1 MAAKSGIQAMV
12 RGCGIHTFSRA
23 DSEPS
28 VNLSCFGCSFFLRD
42 ARFQPWNSDDRFS
55 SLSVGAM
62 CFQWIVGLVFPP
74 RLQTR
79 ELFGDQLDQD
89 PWIFEELRLDKHPR
103 KDPRRAGRRYV
114 ACMQKVFA
122 RDVMDIHGPVGHAFC
137 RFSVAHVDGSRIMT
151 RTGMAELCRSIEW
164 EEEFGAELF
173 DVLDETPQR
182 GFMLEDW
189 LRLME
194 PVVDIMPVEELVPLT
209 PENKALPDSCYTSEA
224 KSIVGVMAEEAEG
237 LNSKTIGNAHVMA
250 LCMDPS
256 GKAQKVLEMLD
267 VDPHAVPAEIKE
279 LEECES
285 MTPRHSFTST
295 STCAPPERSGP
306 TELEVSSEADQIEK
320 PTDEVVVERLESGA
334 SHTGHYVP
342 GMEQGP
348 VTDEVQEGLVREPVL
363 RAQQGRP
370 PVLRAQQG
378 ARTLRYVGTTVWV
391 HCEGRAARFFN
402 IPAPKGAQSPKLA
415 LPTRVA
421 RLQLWCSAAAASN
434 SNNSCCEPSV
444 NGNIMM
450 LGRRH
455 GMTQTTTRSAN
466 WRSCPKISCLHCTS
480 LSSE

>member
-1 MAAKSGIQAMV
+1 MPVFSPGIVTTVSPHFLSGPCAFN
-12 RGCGIHTFSRA
+12 G
-23 DSEPS
+23 
-28 VNLSCFGCSFFLRD
+28 
-42 ARFQPWNSDDRFS
+42 
-55 SLSVGAM
+55 LSVWFFHQGYKLES
-62 CFQWIVGLVFPP
+62 CSVTNWIKTPGSSKSCVWTNIREKTHAVLDADTLRVCKRRDGHSWP
-74 RLQTR
+74 RRTR
-79 ELFGDQLDQD
+79 ILPLFRCSCGWKSHHDQD
-89 PWIFEELRLDKHPR
+89 
-103 KDPRRAGRRYV
+103 
-114 ACMQKVFA
+114 
-122 RDVMDIHGPVGHAFC
+122 RDGGA
-137 RFSVAHVDGSRIMT
+137 
-151 RTGMAELCRSIEW
+151 LQ
-164 EEEFGAELF
+164 EFGAELF